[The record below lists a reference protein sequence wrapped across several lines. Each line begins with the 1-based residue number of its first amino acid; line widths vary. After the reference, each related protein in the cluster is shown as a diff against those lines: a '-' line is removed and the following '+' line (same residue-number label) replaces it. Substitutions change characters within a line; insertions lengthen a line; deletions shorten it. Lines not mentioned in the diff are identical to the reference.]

1 VKDMAVCVPQSN
13 DRIRLVIDEE
23 INIERKSK
31 MLISIFSMYEGL
43 PEHHIFKN
51 RYFACIVHI
60 LLLLFFSS
68 RIGFKLALKILLRLL
83 QDGKISLEIYRE
95 ILSQLV
101 VGGVPVVDIEVG

>member
-1 VKDMAVCVPQSN
+1 LEKIPTHFTFLKGFQSERVPQSN
-13 DRIRLVIDEE
+13 DRIRLVMDEE

-60 LLLLFFSS
+60 F
-68 RIGFKLALKILLRLL
+68 
-83 QDGKISLEIYRE
+83 
-95 ILSQLV
+95 
-101 VGGVPVVDIEVG
+101 PIE